1 MALSISVVSRGLESL
16 ASLAN
21 TLRSNGWMQ
30 AAAQEAARRLEQN
43 LAKYPSVRRRKQPFK
58 TTKQR
63 RFFFAALA
71 DGRIRVPYQRTNHL
85 GRGWRAGVTLTGGG
99 LTITVGNTTAYAP
112 YVQGS
117 QQSGYHR
124 GNWKTVSELSQGE
137 ERTVVS
143 IFDRH
148 IDQVIRSGQVA
159 ATYDDRAGVL
169 RDTGTGRVTSV
180 NQAQGRVR

>member
-1 MALSISVVSRGLESL
+1 MALSLSVVTRGLESI
-16 ASLAN
+16 AALAN

-30 AAAQEAARRLEQN
+30 AAANEAARKLEQN
-43 LAKYPSVRRRKQPFK
+43 LQRYPAVRRRKQPFK
-58 TTKQR
+58 TAKQR

-71 DGRIRVPYQRTNHL
+71 DGRIRVPYQRTGNL
-85 GRGWRAGVTLTGGG
+85 GRSWRAGVVMTGGG

-124 GNWKTVSELSQGE
+124 GNWQTVSELSATE

-143 IFDRH
+143 IFDRTV
-148 IDQVIRSGQVA
+148 DQVIKNGSVA
-159 ATYDDRAGVL
+159 ATFDDRAGVL
-169 RDTGTGRVTSV
+169 RDASSGRFTSVSQATGR
-180 NQAQGRVR
+180 